1 MLVYLFF
8 QCLPFLKI
16 MLYNLYY
23 VNQTIQNYSPA
34 ALWRENQ
41 KTSEIIFIVASNL
54 LNLRNWNLMTRRT
67 LLISVISLLFTAFL
81 NAADV
86 FAPDSHAESLQDL
99 ISEYVHDS
107 HISPAEQKILTPRQ
121 SNVLSHTQTRTVSKR
136 PTTQRNSNRYLFYTS
151 GKPVGEYFIRSYQLT
166 VDLFPTGLCETCRFF
181 IRLCKLII

>member
-1 MLVYLFF
+1 
-8 QCLPFLKI
+8 
-16 MLYNLYY
+16 
-23 VNQTIQNYSPA
+23 
-34 ALWRENQ
+34 
-41 KTSEIIFIVASNL
+41 
-54 LNLRNWNLMTRRT
+54 MTTRT

-121 SNVLSHTQTRTVSKR
+121 SNVLSHSQTRTVSKR

-166 VDLFPTGLCETCRFF
+166 ADLFPTGLCETCRFF
-181 IRLCKLII
+181 ISLCKLII